1 MNMAPVLDFT
11 CADRSINLL
20 VRSTRTGPESELAAE
35 FVDKT
40 LPTLKNRKR
49 HYALFA
55 EPQLDTG
62 FPDIVIVSYNPHVL
76 DQWVYERKNLTLMD
90 LKILHHLHF
99 VGGADSEC
107 IEKKLGV
114 DSKSLVRSLER
125 LLGSSLIRWHGKKW
139 TPRSLKSRYAV
150 TSIVAIEAKM
160 KNWAVAFQQAE
171 MNRWFASESYVLL
184 PVSSPQRQI
193 LNKSMDIGVGI
204 YSMASGSNVIK
215 ICPSKRGQLPSS
227 YASWLFNEWIG
238 RRLHA

>member
-1 MNMAPVLDFT
+1 MVPVLNFT
-11 CADRSINLL
+11 CADRSINLF
-20 VRSTRTGPESELAAE
+20 VRSTRTGPESELTAE

-62 FPDIVIVSYNPHVL
+62 FPDIVIVAYNPRVL
-76 DQWVYERKNLTLMD
+76 DQWTNERKNLTLVD
-90 LKILHHLHF
+90 LKILHHLYF
-99 VGGADSEC
+99 VGGADSES
-107 IEKKLGV
+107 IEKILGV

-139 TPRSLKSRYAV
+139 TPRTLKSRYAV
-150 TSIVAIEAKM
+150 RSIVAIEAKM
-160 KNWAVAFQQAE
+160 KNWASAFQQAE

-184 PVSSPQRQI
+184 PMSSPQKQI
-193 LNKSMDIGVGI
+193 LEKSRDKGVGI
-204 YSMASGSNVIK
+204 YSMPSGSNIK
-215 ICPSKRGQLPSS
+215 KLCPSKYGQLPSS

-238 RRLHA
+238 RRLHT